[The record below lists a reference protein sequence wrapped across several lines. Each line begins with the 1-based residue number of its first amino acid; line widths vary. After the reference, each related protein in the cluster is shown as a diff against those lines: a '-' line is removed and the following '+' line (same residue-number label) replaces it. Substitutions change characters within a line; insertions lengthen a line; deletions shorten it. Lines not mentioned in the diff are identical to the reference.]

1 MYVALFVPAIGPATL
16 SQLIPETPVI
26 DQVAVPVGTAP
37 PVGPDTVAV
46 NVKCEPSVEVA
57 ALVVI
62 TTLGVNLEITI
73 P

>member
-1 MYVALFVPAIGPATL
+1 M
-16 SQLIPETPVI
+16 

-46 NVKCEPSVEVA
+46 NTKCEPRVEVA

-62 TTLGVNLEITI
+62 ATFGVSFETTI
-73 P
+73 PYGALGPAER